1 MYRLSNGVKAK
12 KLNKMSNIVRT
23 KINISELEHGMTV
36 EFNGEILTVSRK
48 DIKTNEHGLSYRGDS
63 RQKEI
68 TRIQYLVPTAFG
80 DVLRG

>member
-1 MYRLSNGVKAK
+1 
-12 KLNKMSNIVRT
+12 MSNIVRT
-23 KINISELEHGMTV
+23 RIKISELEHGMTV

-48 DIKTNEHGLSYRGDS
+48 DIKKNEHGLSYRGDS

-80 DVLRG
+80 TVLRG